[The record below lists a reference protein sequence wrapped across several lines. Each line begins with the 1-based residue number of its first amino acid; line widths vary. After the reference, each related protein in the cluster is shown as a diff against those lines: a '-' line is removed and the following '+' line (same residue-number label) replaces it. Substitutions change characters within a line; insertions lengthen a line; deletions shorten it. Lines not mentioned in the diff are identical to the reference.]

1 MNLINEHEKQKCK
14 NAGMSVS
21 FYRIQ
26 KVKVKITS
34 AGSEVILEMFI
45 LNNSAILLL
54 FFYPKE
60 SSDKN
65 VTSKM

>member
-21 FYRIQ
+21 FYRI
-26 KVKVKITS
+26 VKVKITS

-45 LNNSAILLL
+45 LNNSAILQL